1 LISFFIFS
9 PCFRFSLDGGEIDR
23 QETPST
29 LELEDQE
36 IIECNIVSLGK
47 PLFGQQPFGQ
57 NRAPAFGRET
67 PAFGSGTPA
76 FGSGTPAFGSGT
88 PAFGRGTPAFGR
100 GTPAFGASSFGRGR
114 PPPVPPGPSG
124 PSSFGRGRVPAFG
137 RRPPQSGSTAG
148 VFNSKESKE
157 EATVRIETKTETK
170 TETKSETKTETNNL
184 FLNNSGTK
192 KAVSNNDQSLI
203 LSVGSWP
210 LDTVTTTDWSGSI
223 YSLRLWRG
231 GKSSGELLLV
241 LLDLLLDLLLDFLL
255 TLLHAFFWDFFVLF
269 HSSSRFV
276 CPSLL
281 RPWKSKRCCWKRK

>member
-1 LISFFIFS
+1 MIFSFIFS
-9 PCFRFSLDGGEIDR
+9 PCFRFSLEGGEIDR

-57 NRAPAFGRET
+57 NRA
-67 PAFGSGTPA
+67 
-76 FGSGTPAFGSGT
+76 

-170 TETKSETKTETNNL
+170 TETNNL
-184 FLNNSGTK
+184 FLNNSRTT

-241 LLDLLLDLLLDFLL
+241 LLDLLLALFLDLLL
-255 TLLHAFFWDFFVLF
+255 TLLHAFFWDFFFLF
-269 HSSSRFV
+269 HSSSRSV

-281 RPWKSKRCCWKRK
+281 SPWKSKRCCWERK